1 MSWDD
6 EDFDVPAH
14 NSAAAASWEDGV
26 EDDDPV
32 LESWDVDEE
41 EEERKKK
48 EAEAKKKAEK
58 EALHKRQAEAKAKKL
73 AAKNGGEKV
82 LLEID
87 KVDPKTRAEM
97 LRQAEL
103 KADLNN
109 AADLFGGLEVADD
122 VNEHPKERA
131 ARLAASKQQ
140 AESSKADNLTKETPL
155 DVHPL
160 FKPESKQDFE
170 KLRKGLSTTLTKLAD
185 DSLLNYSSVL
195 AVDLV
200 RDLCKPLSTETMRKL
215 QSTLNVIMKEKE
227 RAERQARLQKAG
239 GTSTGGAGKKKAK
252 PAANP
257 NVNQNFK
264 KDVFDDMKDNYDD
277 FGDDDF
283 M

>member
-6 EDFDVPAH
+6 EDFDIPS
-14 NSAAAASWEDGV
+14 NNAAAASWEDGV

-41 EEERKKK
+41 EEARKKK
-48 EAEAKKKAEK
+48 AAEAQKKAEK
-58 EALHKRQAEAKAKKL
+58 EALHKRQAEAKARKL
-73 AAKNGGEKV
+73 AAKNGGEQV

-103 KADLNN
+103 NADLNN
-109 AADLFGGLEVADD
+109 AADLFGGLGVADD
-122 VNEHPKERA
+122 VNEHPKEKA
-131 ARLAASKQQ
+131 ARLAAIKAQQ
-140 AESSKADNLTKETPL
+140 EAGQQQKLTKDTPL

-160 FKPESKQDFE
+160 FKPDNKQDFE

-185 DSLLNYSSVL
+185 DSLLNYSSSL
-195 AVDLV
+195 AIDLV
-200 RDLCKPLSTETMRKL
+200 RDLCKPLTTETLRKL
-215 QSTLNVIMKEKE
+215 QSTLNVMMKEKE

-239 GTSTGGAGKKKAK
+239 GTATGGAGKKKAK

-264 KDVFDDMKDNYDD
+264 KDMMDDMDGGYDD